1 MSLGLSF
8 LALSGMAQTP
18 VTPWPTRPVRLVVPA
33 TTGGPD
39 TVARIMA
46 PTLSA
51 NLGVPV
57 VIDNRPGANGILGAD
72 LVAKSAPDGHTL
84 MVYSSGFVVAPAV
97 VRRLPY
103 DTERDFVP
111 VANLASNL
119 GVMLVVNPAHPA
131 RTLAEFI
138 ALSRRTEAN
147 VSYSSPGIGNT
158 LHLLGELLNAQAG
171 LHMTHVPYK
180 GGGPAVAAVMSGEVT
195 AMLAPLQ
202 LAAPALRAGKLRSL
216 GYSMTDRAPGFADIP
231 TLREAGLP
239 DYVADGGWFGL
250 FAPAGTPAEI
260 VSRLNAELRR
270 ALGDAGVRDRL
281 SSLGFGP
288 VGDSPDHFR
297 QFVGEEIRRYA
308 AMAKLAGIEPE

>member
-1 MSLGLSF
+1 
-8 LALSGMAQTP
+8 
-18 VTPWPTRPVRLVVPA
+18 
-33 TTGGPD
+33 
-39 TVARIMA
+39 
-46 PTLSA
+46 
-51 NLGVPV
+51 
-57 VIDNRPGANGILGAD
+57 
-72 LVAKSAPDGHTL
+72 